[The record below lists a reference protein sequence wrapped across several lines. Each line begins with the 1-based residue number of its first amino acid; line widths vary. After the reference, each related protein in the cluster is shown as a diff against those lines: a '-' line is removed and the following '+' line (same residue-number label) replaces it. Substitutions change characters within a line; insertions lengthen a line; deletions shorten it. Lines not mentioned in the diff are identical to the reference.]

1 MKTKL
6 ITTALLLTI
15 NRLLLAQTAD
25 DYVSQGRAFLA
36 ATNIVAANNSFSNAV
51 ALSPNHQ
58 TANVFYAATRLL
70 VLPSQPAGSN
80 FLSRI
85 GMPAAGRDIYNWT
98 AELPTD
104 TNGVPL
110 APVGVN
116 ANESTAMLR
125 TNVLPVLIA
134 AEANLVKV
142 TDTNFTLILTSD
154 ETRIVGVILDFGDI
168 RMLRAMLQA
177 GEYFAYTTYSW
188 NLDAQLAA
196 IRSLYTNDQL
206 SIERVLM
213 DYPNLLTFAT
223 TNDLNAAKLA
233 FQNGV
238 NRYMEASQFI
248 RNRST
253 NVTRLFNYDA
263 GKAADEEKFR
273 FTLTDLTNSLSTAV
287 TLAVDTNYT
296 VFLGAHFSGTH
307 TLRSFLP
314 WFRGSGFGLGTL
326 PDPTFGGL
334 IYGLTGQGLDESL
347 AKHLLPIPTISPVFS
362 TLGGQFQFPINVA
375 KGRGYVIQVSTN
387 LLDWSDYSA
396 FFAFDGGYSFADP
409 NTAAFSRRFYRVVD
423 RTGNMPP
430 AANDAFANRA
440 LIANMNVPV
449 YGYTE
454 SASLESAETNRV
466 QGIGHTVWWTWTSPV
481 SVEVAVLASGGD
493 NCWPIGV
500 FTGVSLN
507 GLTQV
512 ASDYNQVRFT
522 AQAGVT
528 YQIAVDTCWQDGG
541 VKLVITRPPVLVVN
555 SPSDGAT
562 FYPPAN
568 LLVSGSASDPDGQI
582 RQIRIFS
589 DFMSSDFNFN
599 YTTTADSFSIPWTN
613 VPGGYYYLDFVATDD
628 VGCQAFDYRFIRV
641 HPPNDD
647 FTNATPISGAP
658 LIVTGSNAGA
668 NKEAGE
674 PNHAGTS
681 GGTSIWWSWTP
692 ASTGP
697 VTILC
702 DLTNQWG
709 SAWPLLGVYT
719 GSIVSN
725 LTSVASNAP
734 NYGTTAVVSF
744 AATLGQTYKIAVDS
758 YDQGTAILQFIAT
771 AAPTVAITNPL
782 DNATFIGPTN
792 IQISA
797 QASDSDG
804 SIARVEFYAD
814 GSLVG
819 TRLTPPYSV
828 TWSNVPPDGY
838 SRQLVAYAVDN
849 AGVGVF
855 SAPVNVTVQPPPPPN
870 DNFANRITI
879 SGTNVTTSGT
889 NVGATRETGEPFHW
903 SSTGGKSVWWT
914 WQAQKSGT
922 VTITTA
928 GSSFDTILAAYTGN
942 AVGSLS
948 LVANNDDYN
957 GFTTSRVT
965 FLATSGTVYQ
975 IAVDG
980 YGGSSGS
987 IVLSIVQP

>member
-177 GEYFAYTTYSW
+177 GEYFAYTTYAW

-307 TLRSFLP
+307 TLRFFLP

-347 AKHLLPIPTISPVFS
+347 AKHLLPIPTISPIFS

-430 AANDAFANRA
+430 PTNDAFANRA
-440 LIANMNVPV
+440 LISNMNVPA

-454 SASLESAETNRV
+454 SASLESAETNWV
-466 QGIGHTVWWTWTSPV
+466 QGIGHTVWWTWTSPM
-481 SVEVAVLASGGD
+481 SAEVAVLASGGGS
-493 NCWPIGV
+493 CWPIII
-500 FTGVSLN
+500 FTGGSLN

-528 YQIAVDTCWQDGG
+528 YQIAVDTCGQDGG
-541 VKLVITRPPVLVVN
+541 VKLVITLPPVLVVN

-568 LLVSGSASDPDGQI
+568 LLVSGSASDPDGLI
-582 RQIRIFS
+582 GQIRIS
-589 DFMSSDFNFN
+589 GDLN
-599 YTTTADSFSIPWTN
+599 YTTSANSFSIPWTN

-628 VGCQAFDYRFIRV
+628 VGCQAFDSRFIRV
-641 HPPNDD
+641 HPLNDD

-668 NKEAGE
+668 NKETGE
-674 PNHAGTS
+674 PDHAGYS
-681 GGTSIWWSWTP
+681 GGSSVWWSWTP
-692 ASTGP
+692 TATGP

-702 DLTNQWG
+702 SLTNQWG
-709 SAWPLLGVYT
+709 NGWPLLGVYT
-719 GSIVSN
+719 GSNFSN

-819 TRLTPPYSV
+819 TRFAPPYSV
-828 TWSNVPPDGY
+828 VWSNVAPANY
-838 SRQLVAYAVDN
+838 NRELVAYAVDN

-855 SAPVNVTVQPPPPPN
+855 STPVNVTIQPAPSPSIPLTLNVPTN
-870 DNFANRITI
+870 NLSGALDSQTFYKVTIPSGLASLQIRI
-879 SGTNVTTSGT
+879 SGGT
-889 NVGATRETGEPFHW
+889 GDCDLYVRFRSQPTLSLWDYFPGLDGNDE
-903 SSTGGKSVWWT
+903 
-914 WQAQKSGT
+914 T
-922 VTITTA
+922 VTIPNPAA
-928 GSSFDTILAAYTGN
+928 GEWHIMLHGYASY
-942 AVGSLS
+942 
-948 LVANNDDYN
+948 
-957 GFTTSRVT
+957 
-965 FLATSGTVYQ
+965 SGLTL
-975 IAVDG
+975 IA
-980 YGGSSGS
+980 
-987 IVLSIVQP
+987 Q